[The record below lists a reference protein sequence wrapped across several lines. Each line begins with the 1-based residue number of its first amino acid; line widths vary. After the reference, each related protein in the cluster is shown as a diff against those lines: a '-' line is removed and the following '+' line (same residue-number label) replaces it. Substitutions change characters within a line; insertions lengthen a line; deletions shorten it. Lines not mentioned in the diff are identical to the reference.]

1 MTGAVR
7 SAGEWWF
14 APVPRGRAALL
25 RALLYAFVA
34 VDVAFLSAYGNARHG
49 VLPAELYRPLLM
61 GRLLPLPTPTPTV
74 VSAVKVLV
82 IASVAAALL
91 TRWHRLA
98 GVAAF
103 AFYLEW
109 LVIYFSY
116 GKVGHDRFALLV
128 ALAALPVAPRA
139 RWSDETPD
147 EMAGWSVRCVQVA
160 VVLTYFLAAYA
171 KLRFGG
177 IDWVNGATLMRAV
190 VRRGTF
196 LAAPL
201 LDQPGL
207 LRVAQY
213 GIVAFEVASPLMLAP
228 GYVGRIFV
236 VAAAL
241 FQVVVYATIRLTFLP
256 HVVCL
261 LAFVPL
267 EDLAGRGRL
276 LVGRRRVPRE
286 HRTRV
291 GGIPRTVGAA
301 LVNRTPAG
309 GDEDEP

>member
-1 MTGAVR
+1 VEAGVTGVVR
-7 SAGEWWF
+7 RVGAWWF

-34 VDVAFLSAYGNARHG
+34 VDVVFISAYGNARHG
-49 VLPAELYRPLLM
+49 VLPAELYRPLLV
-61 GRLLPLPTPTPTV
+61 GRLLPLPTPTPAL
-74 VSAVKVLV
+74 VSVVKVLV
-82 IASVAAALL
+82 IASVTAALL

-98 GVAAF
+98 GVAVF
-103 AFYLEW
+103 AGYLEW

-116 GKVGHDRFALLV
+116 GKVGHDRFAILV

-147 EMAGWSVRCVQVA
+147 EMAGWSLRCVQVA

-207 LRVAQY
+207 LRGAQY

-228 GYVGRIFV
+228 GYVGRTFV
-236 VAAAL
+236 AAAAL
-241 FQVVVYATIRLTFLP
+241 FQVVVYASIKLTFLP

-267 EDLAGRGRL
+267 EALAGRGKL
-276 LVGRRRVPRE
+276 LVGRRGAPGE
-286 HRTRV
+286 HR
-291 GGIPRTVGAA
+291 IPRPAGAA
-301 LVNRTPAG
+301 LVNRAPPG